1 VDTFFSAPDCAP
13 AGGLARAARQRRLAL
28 YRLVRAGLLACALAQ
43 APTAGQA
50 FGNERL
56 AELQKTLRSGGNASV
71 RRSAA
76 EDLGKLGDVEAMP
89 ALMQSL
95 LADRSEAVRAACAE
109 ALGEIGDLGS
119 RAALKAATQDESE
132 RVKKLATAALAHLE
146 EKAAAPARPVQ
157 KVSVMVGRMG
167 SKAKSGAQ
175 ADLPKRLREAI
186 VKGLQATPE
195 VDMLEEGKKVTGP
208 GKTFSVDSSVTNLSR
223 RTTPS
228 GELEISCDISVVIA
242 LMPGRN
248 IVGMVSG
255 GASAF
260 GPRGP
265 STKPTKA
272 LIENLETQA
281 LTQAVQAA
289 NENLVS
295 FLRGQTRGPGQ

>member
-1 VDTFFSAPDCAP
+1 MTAAL
-13 AGGLARAARQRRLAL
+13 GGGHLS
-28 YRLVRAGLLACALAQ
+28 
-43 APTAGQA
+43 
-50 FGNERL
+50 
-56 AELQKTLRSGGNASV
+56 ELQKTLRSGGNAGL

-76 EDLGKLGDVEAMP
+76 EDLGKLGDAEAAP

-109 ALGEIGDLGS
+109 ALGQLAEVS
-119 RAALKAATQDESE
+119 TRAALSAATRDESD
-132 RVKKLATAALAHLE
+132 RVKRLATAALSRIDDKVTAS
-146 EKAAAPARPVQ
+146 ARPVQ
-157 KVSVMVGRMG
+157 KVSVIVGRMG
-167 SKAKSGAQ
+167 SKAKSGTQ

-186 VKGLQATPE
+186 VKGLQAAPE
-195 VDMLEEGKKVTGP
+195 VDMIEEGKKLGATA
-208 GKTFSVDSSVTNLSR
+208 KTFSVDSSVTNLTR
-223 RTTPS
+223 RTTPA

-272 LIENLETQA
+272 LIDNLESQA

-295 FLRGQTRGPGQ
+295 FLRGQTKSSGP